1 MDLLMYI
8 NDIYY
13 QGGPGGVGG
22 SYGAGGNKVIFK

>member
-1 MDLLMYI
+1 MDLLMYF

-22 SYGAGGNKVIFK
+22 PGGAGGNKVIFK

>member
-22 SYGAGGNKVIFK
+22 PPGAGGNKVIL